1 MNNTAQHKQL
11 YCYTIKSTMT
21 DNEFYFLS
29 DDCDLLNSLIPSLHK
44 LFFRAIDTCDST
56 NLHRFCKSN
65 SITFVDSVY
74 DCPIIVYRDYLDDM
88 GFESELDSG
97 LEQFCYLDKE
107 NNLNLVKFICI
118 DRSRF

>member
-1 MNNTAQHKQL
+1 MNNITQPKQL

-29 DDCDLLNSLIPSLHK
+29 DNSSLLNELIPSLHK
-44 LFFRAIDTCDST
+44 LFFRAIDTCDSA
-56 NLHRFCKSN
+56 NLHRFCKRN

-88 GFESELDSG
+88 GFEYSSDSD

-107 NNLNLVKFICI
+107 NSLNLVKFIYT
-118 DRSRF
+118 DYARF